1 MKQKIL
7 KFMQFLRNKIPKR
20 TPKNTIMWMRV
31 PMSVNSKVE
40 KEDLIFET
48 MNHLERTIKIN
59 KNGRKICT
67 QQRERQFV

>member
-1 MKQKIL
+1 MRKKIL
-7 KFMQFLRNKIPKR
+7 KFMRFLKEKIPKR
-20 TPKNTIMWMRV
+20 TPKNTIMWIQV

-59 KNGRKICT
+59 
-67 QQRERQFV
+67 

>member
-1 MKQKIL
+1 
-7 KFMQFLRNKIPKR
+7 
-20 TPKNTIMWMRV
+20 MWIRV

-59 KNGRKICT
+59 NNVRIQT
-67 QQRERQFV
+67 QSQQREFI

>member
-1 MKQKIL
+1 MKQRIL
-7 KFMQFLRNKIPKR
+7 KFMRFLRNKLPKK

-48 MNHLERTIKIN
+48 MNHL
-59 KNGRKICT
+59 
-67 QQRERQFV
+67 

>member
-1 MKQKIL
+1 MQSIRD
-7 KFMQFLRNKIPKR
+7 KFPRM
-20 TPKNTIMWMRV
+20 TPKGTIMWIRV

-59 KNGRKICT
+59 NNVRFQT
-67 QQRERQFV
+67 QPK